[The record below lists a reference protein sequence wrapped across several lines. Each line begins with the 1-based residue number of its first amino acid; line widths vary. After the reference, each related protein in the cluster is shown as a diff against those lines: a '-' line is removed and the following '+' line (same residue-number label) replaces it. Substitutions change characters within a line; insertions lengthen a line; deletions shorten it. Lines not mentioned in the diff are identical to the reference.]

1 MAQGFNHFFSASILI
16 HVSTDVL
23 SVSTAI
29 QIVASHL
36 ACVMKSNFG
45 FVVKTS
51 IQTKIEHDLTLQIVG
66 IHLNQAVCA
75 EWPLPLPLLLRR
87 LVLELAKS
95 YPDWMNS

>member
-1 MAQGFNHFFSASILI
+1 MGQGFNHFFSASYPWRR
-16 HVSTDVL
+16 TDVL
-23 SVSTAI
+23 SVSTAM

-36 ACVMKSNFG
+36 AVMKSNFG

-75 EWPLPLPLLLRR
+75 EWPLPLPLRR

-95 YPDWMNS
+95 YPGGMNS